1 MLDVPL
7 LAFEGAFEGAT
18 KNQQIATKSQ
28 QIATNRNKEPTN
40 RNQASTKNGAG
51 TYQRYDRQK
60 AHDEDQRILSL
71 SVECKVEGPSA
82 PCIQCKIVG
91 CRI

>member
-28 QIATNRNKEPTN
+28 QIATNRNKEP
-40 RNQASTKNGAG
+40 TKNGAG

>member
-40 RNQASTKNGAG
+40 RTKNGAG